1 MWQSVVLSVLFII
14 SFHAE
19 ISISEL
25 NNYNEKIVFTF
36 INAVAKRSNV
46 SQLCGDSL
54 TKIGPYLFDYN
65 TIPAQK
71 EFFITAYTS
80 GDAEQFFSRD
90 QDRWVF
96 RAYKCIQAA
105 GEAPYSKSE
114 HPLHYCF
121 GYNENN
127 EKSNGVAYG
136 ICIPSTCYNDRN
148 KLLDEWRS
156 MVSTDTL
163 AVDYTSCTKSR
174 HDQQWYQKPIAMAE
188 FILHQNFMLLVVVAT
203 VYHIKKGKQTRN
215 RWTEILLAFSA
226 KKNLL
231 KLIRMP
237 KDSQSTITCMFGMRF
252 LSMVWTVIGH
262 SFIFVQ
268 AYLDNVEEYK
278 DDMVDHFYNQWITNF
293 TLGVDTF
300 LVLSATLT
308 AFTWF
313 TKIHRN
319 LSETVPTW
327 TSYGYWLRYYRHR
340 IIRLWPA
347 YIYVLVDVGM
357 RASIQHFHPM
367 WPPTDPA
374 VQCPKH
380 WWENVLFVNSLF
392 ENRCM
397 PWTWYIGTEFIYYLL
412 SPIFLLLLHKVPR
425 VGLAVSVITIMS
437 SSFLNIF
444 GMIHWNFPPTQL
456 LWRQPEIFSADFIK
470 HHVLMYIKPQYRI
483 GPYIVGLLL
492 GYYLVI
498 VQKCAKQTLQQSMK
512 LQAIGW
518 IFASI
523 ACFWAIFGLYPAL
536 QGWDWRIYHLFYG
549 GFHRT
554 IFALSM
560 AWLIYACHTGSG
572 GMINRILSMKLF
584 IPLSSLCYS
593 VYLVHMVLVVFTY
606 LLVPFPIV
614 YTTKWPI
621 FGHCV
626 VQLTLSY
633 FFGIICALL
642 AELPALNL
650 ERIIFQHG
658 HKNTAVQLVKDC
670 GLQQSKTADIG

>member
-1 MWQSVVLSVLFII
+1 MIIPALFII
-14 SFHAE
+14 LFHAE
-19 ISISEL
+19 RSAGEL
-25 NNYNEKIVFTF
+25 NDYNEKIVFSF
-36 INAVAKRSNV
+36 INSVAKRNV
-46 SQLCGDSL
+46 SQVCGDSL
-54 TKIGPYLFDYN
+54 TKIGPYLLDYN
-65 TIPAQK
+65 TIPAQR

-80 GDAEQFFSRD
+80 GDAKQFFSRD

-121 GYNENN
+121 GYNEDN
-127 EKSNGVAYG
+127 EKSDGVAYG
-136 ICIPSTCYNDRN
+136 ICIPSTCYYDRN

-156 MVSTDTL
+156 MISTD
-163 AVDYTSCTKSR
+163 AIAIDYTSCTKSR
-174 HDQQWYQKPIAMAE
+174 HDQQWYQKPVAIAE

-203 VYHIKKGKQTRN
+203 VYHIKKGKQTTRN
-215 RWTEILLAFSA
+215 RWVEILLAFSA
-226 KKNLL
+226 KKNLM
-231 KLIRMP
+231 KLIQMP

-262 SFIFVQ
+262 SFLFVQ

-278 DDMVDHFYNQWITNF
+278 NDMVDHFYNQWITNF

-313 TKIHRN
+313 KKIHKN
-319 LSETVPTW
+319 LS
-327 TSYGYWLRYYRHR
+327 
-340 IIRLWPA
+340 
-347 YIYVLVDVGM
+347 DVGM

-425 VGLAVSVITIMS
+425 IGFAVSMVTILS
-437 SSFLNIF
+437 SSFLNMF
-444 GMIHWNFPPTQL
+444 GMMHWNFPPTQL
-456 LWRQPEIFSADFIK
+456 LWKQPEIFSADFIR

-498 VQKCAKQTLQQSMK
+498 AQKFAKQACQRSVG
-512 LQAIGW
+512 LQALGW
-518 IFASI
+518 TFASI

-536 QGWDWRIYHLFYG
+536 QGWDWRMYHLLYG

-554 IFALSM
+554 VFALAM

-572 GMINRILSMKLF
+572 GIINRVLSMKFF

-614 YTTKWPI
+614 YTTKWQI

-626 VQLTLSY
+626 VQLVLSY

-650 ERIIFQHG
+650 ERIIFQNS
-658 HKNTAVQLVKDC
+658 HKNAAVQLAGDY
-670 GLQQSKTADIG
+670 GLQQLKTANIG